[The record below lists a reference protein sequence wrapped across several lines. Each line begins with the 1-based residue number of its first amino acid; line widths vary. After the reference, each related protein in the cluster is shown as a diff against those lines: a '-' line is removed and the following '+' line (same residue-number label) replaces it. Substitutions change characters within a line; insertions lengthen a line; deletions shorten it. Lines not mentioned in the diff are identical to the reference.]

1 MRFVWQGIGWLSVM
15 LGALG
20 MILPLLPTT
29 PFLLLAAWCF
39 ARGSQRFHDWLVHHP
54 RLGPPIAAWRG
65 EGAIS
70 RRVKALAMLS
80 IAASLAIAVAAS
92 VPTWA
97 LALQA
102 ICLAAVSLFI
112 LSRPE
117 PGKPEAAFHRR
128 EPWEQ

>member
-1 MRFVWQGIGWLSVM
+1 MRFVWQGIGWVSVM

-20 MILPLLPTT
+20 ILLPLLPST

-54 RLGPPIAAWRG
+54 RLGPLIAAWRN

-70 RRVKALAMLS
+70 RRAKALAMLS
-80 IAASLAIAVAAS
+80 IAASLAIAMAAS

-102 ICLAAVSLFI
+102 ICLSVVSLFI

-117 PGKPEAAFHRR
+117 PCTPEKERT
-128 EPWEQ
+128 